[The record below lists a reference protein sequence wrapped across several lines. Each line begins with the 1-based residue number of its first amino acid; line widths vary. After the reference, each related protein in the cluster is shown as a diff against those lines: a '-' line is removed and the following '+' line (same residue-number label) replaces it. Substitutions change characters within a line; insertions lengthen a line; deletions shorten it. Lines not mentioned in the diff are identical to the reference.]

1 MRKKEERNTGL
12 CYLDIGFNRDLAPV
26 LQNWQVMCLL
36 LKNTAHMAKKWCFT
50 IKYQA
55 ELTSKNLFRAYQFVW
70 DIWSLNII
78 FSDRI
83 IHSCLKPW

>member
-50 IKYQA
+50 I
-55 ELTSKNLFRAYQFVW
+55 
-70 DIWSLNII
+70 
-78 FSDRI
+78 
-83 IHSCLKPW
+83 